1 MAEHPCSLVGAG
13 LGAMFEMCRPVRD
26 REATATENPV
36 QQVPLPCPSQN
47 RHVDWREAWRKCER
61 PRDML
66 TWLTKRLRV
75 RTAVI
80 AAVVYGLCVVA
91 PPLALAF
98 TDGAVAAHCL
108 TEQHGIAGSHNHD
121 GSIHVHADGT
131 THRHHDSGAAHEH
144 SDGDGKS
151 PAGNCCGLF
160 CMNAL
165 AAAAVMLTTPAH
177 FIFAAPT
184 IDDHLVGRGPDRIN
198 RPPIA

>member
-1 MAEHPCSLVGAG
+1 
-13 LGAMFEMCRPVRD
+13 
-26 REATATENPV
+26 
-36 QQVPLPCPSQN
+36 
-47 RHVDWREAWRKCER
+47 
-61 PRDML
+61 ML

-80 AAVVYGLCVVA
+80 AAVVYGFCVVA

-121 GSIHVHADGT
+121 GSIHVHDDGT
-131 THRHHDSGAAHEH
+131 THRHHESGAAHEH

-160 CMNAL
+160 CMTAL
-165 AAAAVMLTTPAH
+165 AGVAAVTLSTPAH
-177 FIFAAPT
+177 FTFAAPST
-184 IDDHLVGRGPDRIN
+184 DHLTGRDADRIN
-198 RPPIA
+198 RPPIT